1 MTTCEKLNKMSKIN
15 FRYLMSQIS
24 GYHDYTNI
32 KPANRGIILIPF
44 KESLFLIEV
53 STLH

>member
-15 FRYLMSQIS
+15 FEYVMSEIS
-24 GYHDYTNI
+24 GYHDYSNI
-32 KPANRGIILIPF
+32 KPVNKGIILIPF
-44 KESLFLIEV
+44 KQSLFLIEV